1 MIHTQFN
8 PQKACSS
15 RPKENHNSEN
25 KERSSLC
32 GRKQRKRQR
41 TAALQDAVATDC
53 VTFLPRGLGVRLSSA
68 ALASVHWRALSNPGS
83 TQYRIM
89 EPPYLGCYNM
99 K

>member
-15 RPKENHNSEN
+15 RRKENHNSEKQHED

-32 GRKQRKRQR
+32 GRKQRK
-41 TAALQDAVATDC
+41 
-53 VTFLPRGLGVRLSSA
+53 RLSSA

-83 TQYRIM
+83 TQYRIT

>member
-1 MIHTQFN
+1 MFHTQFN

-15 RPKENHNSEN
+15 RPKENHNSEKQHED

-41 TAALQDAVATDC
+41 TAALQDAVPTDC
-53 VTFLPRGLGVRLSSA
+53 VTLLPRGLGVRLSSA

-83 TQYRIM
+83 TQYRIT
-89 EPPYLGCYNM
+89 EPPYIG
-99 K
+99 